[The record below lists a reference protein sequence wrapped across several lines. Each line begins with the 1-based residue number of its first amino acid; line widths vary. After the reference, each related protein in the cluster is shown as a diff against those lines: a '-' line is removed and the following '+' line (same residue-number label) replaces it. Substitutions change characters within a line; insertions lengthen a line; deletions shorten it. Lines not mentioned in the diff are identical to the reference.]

1 MTTAETVVSSEDT
14 NIDELCNVLEIPA
27 NISNLATELWLKL
40 RLDNPDDFQVTDMVM
55 AQLVVYDLEQR
66 RIQLLRVV

>member
-1 MTTAETVVSSEDT
+1 MTTAETVVPSEDT

-40 RLDNPDDFQVTDMVM
+40 RLDNPDDFQVTMVM